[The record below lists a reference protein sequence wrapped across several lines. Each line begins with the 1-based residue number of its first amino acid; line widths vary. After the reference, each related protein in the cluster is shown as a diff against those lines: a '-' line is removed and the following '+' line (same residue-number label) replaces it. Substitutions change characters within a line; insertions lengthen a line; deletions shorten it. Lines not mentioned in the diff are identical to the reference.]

1 MHVFEGPREVVEDA
15 ADERDREGDWGVCP
29 ATPED
34 LESRW
39 TETGAAYWDGLRA
52 SGRPVFAFPT

>member
-1 MHVFEGPREVVEDA
+1 MNEIAR
-15 ADERDREGDWGVCP
+15 GDWGVCP

-52 SGRPVFAFPT
+52 SGRPVFALPT